1 MPTQPPNGNASASIT
16 KFRTHVRTDT
26 EKITKL
32 CDRILATRYLQL
44 QKKRRALMAKPVA
57 RTYIPRMD
65 ICDDEHIPRVFAALE
80 LPGVRRESL
89 TLQVINDYLLVEG
102 DRATPLQAVLSTCSP
117 SPVEGEG
124 QSPTTDRDG
133 VASAPP
139 SIPHYSTRELAF
151 GRFKREVALPKGIT
165 VCLHPFSHVVTNPLT
180 NEFFFQANQV
190 TADLMEGMLYLS
202 WPRNPGTYPTPQ
214 PSLSMATSMTMPAP
228 AAPYVSARA

>member
-1 MPTQPPNGNASASIT
+1 M
-16 KFRTHVRTDT
+16 
-26 EKITKL
+26 ITKL

-165 VCLHPFSHVVTNPLT
+165 
-180 NEFFFQANQV
+180 ANQV
-190 TADLMEGMLYLS
+190 TADLMEAVSFHGYLNDHACARCTICIRTRLIYHCMCCS
-202 WPRNPGTYPTPQ
+202 AGHSPPIHVRLRVYSGVLQQARFGPRSYLRVYDDICNI
-214 PSLSMATSMTMPAP
+214 
-228 AAPYVSARA
+228 